1 MSAFDNVD
9 IELLRRYSE
18 PGPRYTSYPTAPV
31 FTEAFGPDDFEAEIR
46 ASNESPERPLS
57 LYFHLPFC
65 DTLCY
70 FCGCTMIATRR
81 PEKKARYLEVLDREI
96 ERVAAMIHPERE
108 VVQLHWGGGTP
119 TDYAP
124 DQIRWLAGRIRER
137 FRFASDAECSCE
149 IDPRGLTR
157 EHMEALRDG
166 GFNRVSMGV
175 QDFDPRVQEAVNR
188 VQPEEVTRRVIQWSR
203 ELGFHSINLD
213 FIYGL
218 PHQTPAS
225 FVGTLDK
232 IVELRPERIAIFNFA
247 YVPWLKKHHK
257 QLIDPETLPSAEER
271 LEILKMTIEHL
282 CGAGYVYIG
291 MDHFALPDDDLA
303 EAFRTRTLHRNFQG
317 YSTHAECDLYGFG
330 MSAISQLDGAY
341 AQNHKELSAYYEA
354 IESGSLAT
362 HCGWRLDD
370 DDRLRRDVIMRIM
383 CDSALDIPD
392 IEARHGIEFRTYF
405 ADAIERMQRFVDD
418 GLVTWRDDG
427 FDVSEAGRLVIR
439 NIAMCFDRHLERLRG
454 DRPLFSK
461 TV

>member
-1 MSAFDNVD
+1 MSAFDDVD
-9 IELLRRYSE
+9 IDLLRRYSE

-31 FTEAFGPDDFEAEIR
+31 FTEDFGADDFEAEIR
-46 ASNESPERPLS
+46 RSNERDPTRPLS

-81 PEKKARYLEVLDREI
+81 PEKKERYLDVLEREI
-96 ERVAAMIHPERE
+96 DRVAAMIDPRRR

-124 DQIRWLAGRIRER
+124 DQIRRLAAYIRER
-137 FRFASDAECSCE
+137 FRFADDAECSCE

-188 VQPEEVTRRVIQWSR
+188 VQPEDVTRRVIEWSR
-203 ELGFHSINLD
+203 ELGFRSVNLD

-218 PHQTPAS
+218 PHQSAAT
-225 FVGTLDK
+225 FGTTLEK
-232 IVELRPERIAIFNFA
+232 IIELRPERIAVFNFA
-247 YVPWLKKHHK
+247 YVPWLKKHHR
-257 QLIDPETLPSAEER
+257 QLIDPDALPGPDER
-271 LEILKMTIEHL
+271 LAILKMTIERL
-282 CGAGYVYIG
+282 CRAGYVYIG
-291 MDHFALPDDDLA
+291 MDHFALPDDELA
-303 EAFRTRTLHRNFQG
+303 VAFRTKTLHRNFQG
-317 YSTHAECDLYGFG
+317 YSTHAGCDLYGLG
-330 MSAISQLDGAY
+330 MSAISQLDDAY
-341 AQNHKELSAYYEA
+341 AQNHKELAAYYEA
-354 IESGSLAT
+354 VESGRLAT
-362 HCGWRLDD
+362 RCGWRLDD

-383 CDSALDIPD
+383 C
-392 IEARHGIEFRTYF
+392 
-405 ADAIERMQRFVDD
+405 
-418 GLVTWRDDG
+418 
-427 FDVSEAGRLVIR
+427 
-439 NIAMCFDRHLERLRG
+439 ERLRR